1 MGTKQTNGHT
11 KNGKQAPEA
20 KPSKAKLEARASEA
34 RLEKGSSSKRK
45 LESDRRS
52 KAKLDEG

>member
-20 KPSKAKLEARASEA
+20 KPSKKQLEARASSA
-34 RLEKGSSSKRK
+34 SLERGSKRK
-45 LESDRRS
+45 LKERHGL
-52 KAKLDEG
+52 K